1 MSNVHISIPELD
13 ERNLTMEEFFRVVY
27 VMLLHEMNYL
37 MEIHPSGAINN
48 LDDYPLQLAKRIVN
62 SAHTL
67 YYVIET
73 QEDYVVAFTI
83 VRSIADMLSTFILI
97 YCGDNI
103 EEKSLRHYLY
113 VIDGMQGRLSLLPDG
128 LINDGCLKDEEFDGL
143 SNQIQSARLN
153 YSQAVSLCKREIQ
166 RLAIYSKEPEFI
178 DKLVKKRNWKF
189 KKIESPN
196 DYYKWNEMYDF
207 IEIKINGK
215 FVSSLSDF
223 VHGLSTSLLVV
234 ELDNTTFEP
243 VYGISISLLSKLR
256 EQLEK
261 LYAEDMQKV
270 REDMLSALLDK
281 AMPKHYVEYILEQ
294 ANI

>member
-37 MEIHPSGAINN
+37 MEIHPSGANNN

-67 YYVIET
+67 YHVIET

-207 IEIKINGK
+207 IEIKINGT

-261 LYAEDMQKV
+261 LYAEDMPKV